1 LLLTSTPTNIFKP
14 PLAQWT
20 PTGSATVFSSVL
32 APLLP
37 LHTFCVDVIS
47 LESST
52 PFKLVS
58 IPEFTTIPPVGQATV
73 GAVAADLKTGLGAP
87 AEAVLALPPPPQAE
101 SKTTAISMA
110 SAMRKLVGY

>member
-1 LLLTSTPTNIFKP
+1 
-14 PLAQWT
+14 
-20 PTGSATVFSSVL
+20 
-32 APLLP
+32 

-58 IPEFTTIPPVGQATV
+58 IPESTTIPPVGQAMV

-87 AEAVLALPPPPQAE
+87 AEAVLALPPPPPQAE